1 MGNSKVV
8 PQKLNTG
15 LPYDPAIP
23 LLVIY
28 IKGLKAKYQTCLYT
42 QSIVALFTIN
52 KKVKAIHVI
61 HE

>member
-1 MGNSKVV
+1 VENSKVV

-28 IKGLKAKYQTCLYT
+28 PKGLKARSQTCLYT
-42 QSIVALFTIN
+42 QSIAALFTIDE
-52 KKVKAIHVI
+52 KVKAIHVRQ
-61 HE
+61 